1 MSQTTKKRLAVANSY
16 RVGDLVEAVPTYDLG
31 NRSAG
36 PSLDYPFEGM
46 GVIVDLKWPA
56 EARILINTG
65 EVICIQLDK
74 IQITTVKNQK

>member
-1 MSQTTKKRLAVANSY
+1 MSRIKKKLAVANSY
-16 RVGDLVEAVPTYDLG
+16 RVGDLVKAVPTYDLG
-31 NRSAG
+31 SKITG

-74 IQITTVKNQK
+74 IQITTIKNQK